1 MTRLNL
7 FLCAEGVIV
16 DRRSNNV
23 SVFTILEEVKPQEL
37 PIVLAQFVVLAIL
50 ERDEGDPDKCDC
62 TLAISLNDEG
72 IFEQHMEVDFQGKP
86 RVRQMVH
93 FGGVPI
99 EKPGTL
105 TASLEL
111 GGEEIGEWRITVN
124 LPKKPTVR
132 EQVSVAE

>member
-16 DRRSNNV
+16 DQRSNSV
-23 SVFTILEEVKPQEL
+23 SVFTILEEVTPQEL
-37 PIVLAQFVVLAIL
+37 PIVLTQFVVLAIL
-50 ERDEGDPDKCDC
+50 ERDEGDPGKCDC
-62 TLAISLNDEG
+62 TLALSLNDEG
-72 IFEQHMEVDFQGKP
+72 IFEQHMEVDFQGKL
-86 RVRQMVH
+86 RLRQMVH

-111 GGEEIGEWRITVN
+111 GGEEIGEWRIIVN

-132 EQVSVAE
+132 EQTTVTE